1 MTWSDEVYENRFST
15 AVARASAERRL
26 RKKGLPVPVM
36 STADS
41 GPVAAMVVVMSG
53 LLAWQQYGAHVRS
66 ALAQNPLVQ
75 QIRSLVF
82 GKRASG
88 PRQVSTAPK
97 GGGSSSA
104 SKGGSKVTA
113 RRPAAGTTGSGA
125 LAPMAT
131 AAAPATPAA
140 AAAAAVGGRACLCRG
155 GWGRALLKCWV
166 RAPPTG
172 SAQLPYVPC
181 LCRRVRWARFSVSV
195 MLLPT
200 RARGGQS
207 SYSVPGVPCQDAD
220 ALCSPSHLP
229 SCRALVHQPAACPQ
243 SGGAPR
249 RYAHIRATCN
259 GWPPY

>member
-140 AAAAAVGGRACLCRG
+140 AAAAAAIAR
-155 GWGRALLKCWV
+155 
-166 RAPPTG
+166 
-172 SAQLPYVPC
+172 SA
-181 LCRRVRWARFSVSV
+181 
-195 MLLPT
+195 
-200 RARGGQS
+200 
-207 SYSVPGVPCQDAD
+207 
-220 ALCSPSHLP
+220 
-229 SCRALVHQPAACPQ
+229 PAAPMREAQ
-243 SGGAPR
+243 SEAQPEASTSAPSASTSSSSKPSGGSKKKKGGSKR
-249 RYAHIRATCN
+249 RR
-259 GWPPY
+259 